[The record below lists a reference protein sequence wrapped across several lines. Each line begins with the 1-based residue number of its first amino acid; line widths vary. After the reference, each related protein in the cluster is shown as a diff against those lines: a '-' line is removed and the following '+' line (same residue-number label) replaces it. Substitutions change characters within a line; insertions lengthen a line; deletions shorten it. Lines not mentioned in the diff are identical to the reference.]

1 MEYGVPVPSAFVFQ
15 PENVYPDLVRV
26 FELRFA
32 LEEPTWEAIYPEPP
46 FSIKVT
52 ELVEVVP
59 DEITSD
65 LIFPS
70 GSVLCTAFDI
80 LPTRKFQVLL
90 ALGTLLENDVVAS
103 EVPVAD
109 ELPLTT
115 TRQTPPGPT

>member
-1 MEYGVPVPSAFVFQ
+1 V
-15 PENVYPDLVRV
+15 
-26 FELRFA
+26 
-32 LEEPTWEAIYPEPP
+32 PP

-90 ALGTLLENDVVAS
+90 ALGTLLANVVVAS
-103 EVPVAD
+103 EFPVAAD
-109 ELPLTT
+109 VPFTT
-115 TRQTPPGPT
+115 IRQTPPGPTWREYIANALATTALLDVPHVYVPVAPDLLR